1 MAAAEDI
8 TAAVV
13 YDYLITKDK
22 NLAQVFQHKTKAVS
36 RIFLIILW
44 LHVALLHMCIHTEA
58 MEFP

>member
-36 RIFLIILW
+36 RIFLIILC
-44 LHVALLHMCIHTEA
+44 LHVAL
-58 MEFP
+58 